1 MEDGTPKR
9 LCLSHSFFQ
18 WGRFCAE
25 WTGHF
30 RSYGEHTWV
39 SGFGTN
45 TELLRGVIGPISSP
59 NDELNTAFVDV
70 VSLEKSLKK
79 QKITNQ
85 N

>member
-1 MEDGTPKR
+1 MGPILRGVDG
-9 LCLSHSFFQ
+9 SFQ
-18 WGRFCAE
+18 VVWPTYLG
-25 WTGHF
+25 
-30 RSYGEHTWV
+30 

-45 TELLRGVIGPISSP
+45 AKLLRGVIGPISSP
-59 NDELNTAFVDV
+59 NDERNTAFVDV